1 MLWSDAAVERDLV
14 CRQVTNLRVLV
25 VKELLE
31 IMGICT
37 SGEGEREM
45 SDSDSAAA
53 RAQPEH
59 GIARHLSTRHI
70 GKGRK

>member
-14 CRQVTNLRVLV
+14 CRQVTNLRVLI
-25 VKELLE
+25 VKELLGM
-31 IMGICT
+31 MGICA

-53 RAQPEH
+53 RAQPE
-59 GIARHLSTRHI
+59 RSQST
-70 GKGRK
+70 G